1 MTKRIYTLIENGGIN
16 GSPFSFS
23 NLLMRSPLRYS
34 MMERR
39 FLYKLSEA
47 IKMRYEQMGLK
58 MRENW
63 DNLVFNMTDKD
74 LASIGGN
81 THIVRTY
88 TTIRALAQKSII
100 QFRYNK
106 QNQLIIDY
114 FHWID
119 AFRWNTE
126 TNDYT
131 VRVSPEL
138 YDYVISLTK
147 SFTVL
152 NLHTAILLESKYS
165 QKFYE
170 FCCQYSGD
178 FRFIDPSTPNVI
190 YKKRVIK
197 VSIKAFRFTF
207 GLSELNDPKTGE
219 LLEKEKYQRFKTMVM
234 KVILPA
240 QEELY
245 RLYQENHSDVWFDY
259 QVGDR
264 YGRGRNGSPR
274 DLIFYIYTRT
284 HPKSTNPK
292 KNHPWKEGEEP
303 LYPYEEQ
310 HNSSSR
316 TSRIIKESD
325 WLQIDEPEQRKI
337 VYQLLLSY
345 LNSDEVTYY
354 MMKIDEEQARC
365 RDSYAQVIQV
375 IYEKQQ
381 QPKFQQGTKAY
392 KRKCLIEFVFTKNLL
407 NYGWSIKPQ
416 YNI

>member
-1 MTKRIYTLIENGGIN
+1 MYFYIE
-16 GSPFSFS
+16 
-23 NLLMRSPLRYS
+23 
-34 MMERR
+34 
-39 FLYKLSEA
+39 
-47 IKMRYEQMGLK
+47 
-58 MRENW
+58 
-63 DNLVFNMTDKD
+63 
-74 LASIGGN
+74 
-81 THIVRTY
+81 
-88 TTIRALAQKSII
+88 
-100 QFRYNK
+100 
-106 QNQLIIDY
+106 
-114 FHWID
+114 
-119 AFRWNTE
+119 
-126 TNDYT
+126 
-131 VRVSPEL
+131 
-138 YDYVISLTK
+138 LT
-147 SFTVL
+147 
-152 NLHTAILLESKYS
+152 
-165 QKFYE
+165 
-170 FCCQYSGD
+170 GD

-264 YGRGRNGSPR
+264 YGRGRNGSPK
-274 DLIFYIYTRT
+274 DLIFYIYTRN

-303 LYPYEEQ
+303 LYPFEEQ

-316 TSRIIKESD
+316 TSRKIKESD

-337 VYQLLLSY
+337 VYQLLLCY

-354 MMKIDEEQARC
+354 MKQIDKEQERC

-407 NYGWSIKPQ
+407 NYGWSIVPNHK
-416 YNI
+416 

>member
-16 GSPFSFS
+16 GSSFSFS

-245 RLYQENHSDVWFDY
+245 RLFQENHSDVWFDY

-264 YGRGRNGSPR
+264 NGRGRNGSPR
-274 DLIFYIYTRT
+274 DLIFYIYTRN

-310 HNSSSR
+310 QNSSSR
-316 TSRIIKESD
+316 TSRKIKESD

-345 LNSDEVTYY
+345 LNSDEVPYY
-354 MMKIDEEQARC
+354 MKQIDKEQARC

-375 IYEKQQ
+375 IYEKLQ

-392 KRKCLIEFVFTKNLL
+392 KRKCLVEFVFTKNLKH
-407 NYGWSIKPQ
+407 YGWFIVPK
-416 YNI
+416 I

>member
-1 MTKRIYTLIENGGIN
+1 
-16 GSPFSFS
+16 
-23 NLLMRSPLRYS
+23 
-34 MMERR
+34 
-39 FLYKLSEA
+39 
-47 IKMRYEQMGLK
+47 
-58 MRENW
+58 
-63 DNLVFNMTDKD
+63 
-74 LASIGGN
+74 
-81 THIVRTY
+81 
-88 TTIRALAQKSII
+88 
-100 QFRYNK
+100 
-106 QNQLIIDY
+106 
-114 FHWID
+114 
-119 AFRWNTE
+119 
-126 TNDYT
+126 
-131 VRVSPEL
+131 
-138 YDYVISLTK
+138 
-147 SFTVL
+147 
-152 NLHTAILLESKYS
+152 
-165 QKFYE
+165 
-170 FCCQYSGD
+170 
-178 FRFIDPSTPNVI
+178 
-190 YKKRVIK
+190 
-197 VSIKAFRFTF
+197 
-207 GLSELNDPKTGE
+207 
-219 LLEKEKYQRFKTMVM
+219 M

-264 YGRGRNGSPR
+264 YGRGRNGSPK

-310 HNSSSR
+310 QNSFSR
-316 TSRIIKESD
+316 ASRKIQESD

-375 IYEKQQ
+375 IYEKLQ
-381 QPKFQQGTKAY
+381 QPKFKQGTKAY

-416 YNI
+416 YII

>member
-106 QNQLIIDY
+106 QDQLIIDY

-264 YGRGRNGSPR
+264 YRRGRNGSPR
-274 DLIFYIYTRT
+274 DLIFYIYTRN

-303 LYPYEEQ
+303 LYPFEEQ

-316 TSRIIKESD
+316 TSRKIKESD

-337 VYQLLLSY
+337 VYQLLLCY

-354 MMKIDEEQARC
+354 MKQIDKEQERC

-392 KRKCLIEFVFTKNLL
+392 KRKCLVEFVFTKNLKH
-407 NYGWSIKPQ
+407 YGWFIMPK
-416 YNI
+416 I

>member
-264 YGRGRNGSPR
+264 YGRGRNGSPK

-292 KNHPWKEGEEP
+292 KIILGKKE
-303 LYPYEEQ
+303 
-310 HNSSSR
+310 
-316 TSRIIKESD
+316 
-325 WLQIDEPEQRKI
+325 
-337 VYQLLLSY
+337 
-345 LNSDEVTYY
+345 
-354 MMKIDEEQARC
+354 
-365 RDSYAQVIQV
+365 
-375 IYEKQQ
+375 
-381 QPKFQQGTKAY
+381 
-392 KRKCLIEFVFTKNLL
+392 KNLYIHMKNSKIL
-407 NYGWSIKPQ
+407 LQELQGKYKKVIGFRLMNQSKGR
-416 YNI
+416 

>member
-1 MTKRIYTLIENGGIN
+1 
-16 GSPFSFS
+16 
-23 NLLMRSPLRYS
+23 
-34 MMERR
+34 
-39 FLYKLSEA
+39 
-47 IKMRYEQMGLK
+47 MRYEQMGLK

-114 FHWID
+114 FHWIE

-240 QEELY
+240 QEALY

-264 YGRGRNGSPR
+264 YGRGRNGSPK
-274 DLIFYIYTRT
+274 DLIFYIYTRN

-310 HNSSSR
+310 QNSFSR
-316 TSRIIKESD
+316 ASRKIQESD

-345 LNSDEVTYY
+345 LNSDEVPYY

-375 IYEKQQ
+375 IYEKLQ
-381 QPKFQQGTKAY
+381 QPKFKQGTKAY

-416 YNI
+416 YII

>member
-23 NLLMRSPLRYS
+23 NLLKRSPLRYS

-47 IKMRYEQMGLK
+47 IKMRYEQMGLR

-63 DNLVFNMTDKD
+63 DNLVFNMTNKD

-178 FRFIDPSTPNVI
+178 FRFIDPTTPNVI

-245 RLYQENHSDVWFDY
+245 RLY
-259 QVGDR
+259 
-264 YGRGRNGSPR
+264 
-274 DLIFYIYTRT
+274 
-284 HPKSTNPK
+284 
-292 KNHPWKEGEEP
+292 
-303 LYPYEEQ
+303 
-310 HNSSSR
+310 
-316 TSRIIKESD
+316 
-325 WLQIDEPEQRKI
+325 
-337 VYQLLLSY
+337 
-345 LNSDEVTYY
+345 
-354 MMKIDEEQARC
+354 
-365 RDSYAQVIQV
+365 
-375 IYEKQQ
+375 
-381 QPKFQQGTKAY
+381 
-392 KRKCLIEFVFTKNLL
+392 
-407 NYGWSIKPQ
+407 
-416 YNI
+416 

>member
-39 FLYKLSEA
+39 FLYKLSEV
-47 IKMRYEQMGLK
+47 IKMRYEQMGLR

-100 QFRYNK
+100 QFRYNN

-178 FRFIDPSTPNVI
+178 FRFIDPTTPNVI

-197 VSIKAFRFTF
+197 ISIKAFRFTF

-264 YGRGRNGSPR
+264 YVLCRNGSPK
-274 DLIFYIYTRT
+274 DLIFYIYTRN
-284 HPKSTNPK
+284 HPKSINPK
-292 KNHPWKEGEEP
+292 KNHPWIEGEEP
-303 LYPYEEQ
+303 LYPFEEQ

-316 TSRIIKESD
+316 SSRKIKERD

-354 MMKIDEEQARC
+354 MKQIDKEQECC

-375 IYEKQQ
+375 IYEKLQ
-381 QPKFQQGTKAY
+381 QPKFKQGTKAY

-407 NYGWSIKPQ
+407 NYGWSIVPNQK
-416 YNI
+416 

>member
-23 NLLMRSPLRYS
+23 NLLMRLPLRYS

-165 QKFYE
+165 QKFCE

-245 RLYQENHSDVWFDY
+245 WLFQENHSDVWFDF
-259 QVGDR
+259 QVGGR
-264 YGRGRNGSPR
+264 YGRGRNGSPK

-292 KNHPWKEGEEP
+292 KIILGKKE
-303 LYPYEEQ
+303 
-310 HNSSSR
+310 
-316 TSRIIKESD
+316 
-325 WLQIDEPEQRKI
+325 
-337 VYQLLLSY
+337 
-345 LNSDEVTYY
+345 
-354 MMKIDEEQARC
+354 
-365 RDSYAQVIQV
+365 
-375 IYEKQQ
+375 
-381 QPKFQQGTKAY
+381 
-392 KRKCLIEFVFTKNLL
+392 KNLYIHMK
-407 NYGWSIKPQ
+407 NSIILLQDLQGK
-416 YNI
+416 

>member
-1 MTKRIYTLIENGGIN
+1 
-16 GSPFSFS
+16 
-23 NLLMRSPLRYS
+23 
-34 MMERR
+34 
-39 FLYKLSEA
+39 
-47 IKMRYEQMGLK
+47 MRYEQMGLK

-274 DLIFYIYTRT
+274 DLIFYIYTRN

-303 LYPYEEQ
+303 LYPFEEQ

-316 TSRIIKESD
+316 TSRKIKESD

-392 KRKCLIEFVFTKNLL
+392 KRKCLVEFVFTKNLKH
-407 NYGWSIKPQ
+407 YGWFIVPK
-416 YNI
+416 I

>member
-178 FRFIDPSTPNVI
+178 FRFIDPSAPNVL

-219 LLEKEKYQRFKTMVM
+219 LLEKEKYRRFKTMVM

-264 YGRGRNGSPR
+264 YGRGRNGSPKY
-274 DLIFYIYTRT
+274 LIFYIYTRN

-303 LYPYEEQ
+303 LYPFEEQ

-316 TSRIIKESD
+316 TLRKIKESD

-375 IYEKQQ
+375 IYEKLQ
-381 QPKFQQGTKAY
+381 QPKFKQGTKAY

-407 NYGWSIKPQ
+407 NYGWSIVPNHK
-416 YNI
+416 